1 MGAVSSKPQKGSEI
15 QPPENPQAPAAT
27 TPVATEYPVGF
38 DKKQDMVAQAS
49 PSSLTANTT
58 CPVKN
63 TSMIS
68 SSGEKDVVDI
78 GRAGG
83 SDSLSCP
90 VKEGNRTGVMK
101 YLHPHKYNVYSQR
114 VDSRSGTGAEDELN
128 PDNNMPTQPNQQP
141 APGQK
146 RPLSTDRVTSTIP
159 KGGEETTWAYPS
171 PQMFW

>member
-1 MGAVSSKPQKGSEI
+1 MGAVSSKLQERYEI
-15 QPPENPQAPAAT
+15 KPLEKPQAPAAA
-27 TPVATEYPVGF
+27 TPVATECPVGF
-38 DKKQDMVAQAS
+38 DKKDKVAQAS
-49 PSSLTANTT
+49 PSSFTAATT

-63 TSMIS
+63 TSKIS
-68 SSGEKDVVDI
+68 SNEEKDMVDL

-114 VDSRSGTGAEDELN
+114 VDSRPGTGAEDELN
-128 PDNNMPTQPNQQP
+128 PDNNMPTHPNQQP

-146 RPLSTDRVTSTIP
+146 RPLSTDRVKSTIP
-159 KGGEETTWAYPS
+159 KGGEETTWTYPS